1 MKKIIRL
8 IFVVC
13 IILAFLGCR
22 KTDSTVTETSDS
34 DNLEKIYYQQ
44 GFEAFKEYV
53 SKNKYFIVYD
63 EYERGATPLLL
74 AIRDKDI
81 DTIKLFIDKGASWN
95 ERDIDK
101 FDAVDYVLKTFDMDF
116 IEKVFELISAN
127 YWEVSS
133 SDGRLPYFRLVSNVN
148 RPDII
153 SKIIKNSTFA
163 NYYDSNQK
171 TLLMYAAQVNTEVLV
186 TKLLLDNNADIN
198 SKNKNEW
205 TAAMYAARYNPNPL
219 VLEYLILNGADL
231 SPNSVGLTLTMLA
244 ACNPN
249 KGVLITLLRYL
260 KEIDAQT
267 DNGKTALMYAL
278 ENRVDSDIIKIL
290 LDEKAD
296 VNLSDKD
303 GKTALIYALENKADD
318 DIVKILRE
326 QTSDMSEDDKK
337 GETEP

>member
-8 IFVVC
+8 IV
-13 IILAFLGCR
+13 IISFILICLGCGND
-22 KTDSTVTETSDS
+22 DSNITEIPPVVDS
-34 DNLEKIYYQQ
+34 KDPEQIYYTQ
-44 GFEAFKEYV
+44 GFEAFKDYV
-53 SKNKYFIVYD
+53 LKNNYFILHDKNKR
-63 EYERGATPLLL
+63 EATPLLL
-74 AIRDKDI
+74 AIKYKDI

-95 ERDIDK
+95 EKDIYGL
-101 FDAVDYVLKTFDMDF
+101 DAVDYILATFDVDF
-116 IEKVFELISAN
+116 ISTIIELIPIE
-127 YWEVSS
+127 YWERPSFN
-133 SDGRLPYFRLVSNVN
+133 DRLTYFKLVSNIN
-148 RPDII
+148 NTDII
-153 SKIIKNSTFA
+153 SRIIKNIA
-163 NYYDSNQK
+163 NINYSDSNQK

-186 TKLLLDNNADIN
+186 TKLLLDNGADIN
-198 SKNKNEW
+198 LKNKNEW

-260 KEIDAQT
+260 KETDSQT

-278 ENRVDSDIIKIL
+278 ENRVDIDIIKIL

-303 GKTALIYALENKADD
+303 GKNALMYALENNADD
-318 DIVKILRE
+318 GIIKILRE
-326 QTSDMSEDDKK
+326 QTSDK
-337 GETEP
+337 P